1 MFFAWCVR
9 VAGFLHRANIR
20 RRASKTLQG
29 CFPQAEGIII
39 EMALAGL
46 LELVDEN
53 TTPCSRSFEKARSV
67 YVQYQFR
74 ECVPGNKF
82 VNVAPSSAL
91 VTAVLQ
97 DTAMAATL
105 GCSVRMWQHGE
116 ISGGRMA
123 ALLRR
128 SFWDGCVGKVRGRE
142 KEPGAGRIMA
152 EGAVHIYRQKKR
164 FHSNS
169 ESQKWSRNAAPFWAA
184 LYWGCIRG
192 TE

>member
-1 MFFAWCVR
+1 MGRTLAFGAVAPGAVLFMFFAWCVR

-39 EMALAGL
+39 EMALASL

-67 YVQYQFR
+67 YVQYQFK

-91 VTAVLQ
+91 DNGA
-97 DTAMAATL
+97 
-105 GCSVRMWQHGE
+105 SRH
-116 ISGGRMA
+116 R
-123 ALLRR
+123 
-128 SFWDGCVGKVRGRE
+128 DGSDFG
-142 KEPGAGRIMA
+142 
-152 EGAVHIYRQKKR
+152 
-164 FHSNS
+164 
-169 ESQKWSRNAAPFWAA
+169 
-184 LYWGCIRG
+184 L
-192 TE
+192 